1 MPAITGVDQAPAR
14 ATVPQLAWSPAGPSE
29 LMSSPIVLSE
39 KLRRPDPAGLSRPR
53 LERPLLRRE
62 PGSPVGTLDL
72 VVAPAGSGKTTLLAQ
87 VAAAAA
93 IPVAW
98 YRVTSDDETE
108 PAFAAHLDRALALAL
123 SEGSADVPPAGVN
136 ELLARWDRLARPAL
150 LILDDVHEIG
160 GTPAERALESFVAL
174 RPPSL
179 QVLVAARRQPELNI
193 PRLRLSGLLR
203 EWTGDDLRFRSWE
216 VEELFVTVFGEPL
229 PPEAAAAL
237 TRRTAGWAAALQLFH
252 LSTAGRSAA
261 HRTQAVAELA
271 QRSRL
276 IRTYLVRNVLEEL
289 PEHHRSFLV
298 RTSPLGVLTGEL
310 CDQLLGT
317 NGSHLILDDLERRQM
332 FTSSDDDGQT
342 FRYHEVL
349 RSHLELAL
357 IDEYGTAGARTW
369 YQRSADLLEAAGQV
383 RAALRAYARA
393 ENWAAVT
400 RLIREQETTGGD
412 PGRPLGDEFMLP
424 PGAVFTDPWL
434 ALTRARRLV
443 RTGAMDAAVDAYR
456 RADAL
461 LDEPDFRA
469 VCRDERARVT
479 LWSPGAEGE
488 RTAVLTPSGTH
499 DPAFMPIRAG
509 AAPAHWSDA
518 IRRGLRVCLSEP
530 VPTGRS
536 GPGWELAR
544 AATLLLAGDFR
555 SAGDCLDDLI
565 ETTIEPGT
573 IDVLA
578 RLTRVVLA
586 LLSGDDRSG
595 DLGQIAVDADTEGL
609 PWAARVAH
617 GLFEAAQLPTQG
629 TSRWRAESCE
639 RLSRQCEATGDAWGA
654 ALIRLAAAVCG
665 ALAGAPDA
673 VTDLAEAAQRFERLD
688 AGVLRVW
695 VDTVR
700 LLRDG
705 TGDPGELRQLAV
717 EADRRGMDGVVAL
730 LGVALADGPTAR
742 ISTERDTRRL
752 GLDGVVGALLRPPA
766 VAADEP
772 FAATPEPMPPAA
784 AGPVVTVRCFG
795 RFQVLLDG
803 AEWDLTGLRPLP
815 RTVLRLLALSSDGE
829 LHRERLVDL
838 LWPDV
843 DLITG
848 TRRLQVAVSSIR
860 QALEHAGLRGA
871 ELVRRS
877 GDSYR
882 LVLPD
887 PADVDVRAF
896 EQHAAR
902 SALARRHHQHEEAV
916 VEAEAALA
924 CYRGD
929 LLPEDGAA
937 DHVVSARE
945 GYRLAAAEIA
955 LGLARELLELGRLD
969 SATAAVRR
977 SVDLD
982 PYRDESWRLQA
993 EIYDRS
999 GNRSAAHRTRSEH
1012 ERVIASL
1019 TAD

>member
-1 MPAITGVDQAPAR
+1 MPAAAGYDPVDAGAFASP
-14 ATVPQLAWSPAGPSE
+14 AWSPAGPCE
-29 LMSSPIVLSE
+29 LMSLPIILSE

-93 IPVAW
+93 VPVAW

-108 PAFAAHLDRALALAL
+108 PIFAAHLDRALALAL
-123 SEGSADVPPAGVN
+123 SDGSAEESPAGVN

-150 LILDDVHEIG
+150 LVLDDVHEIG

-179 QVLVAARRQPELNI
+179 QVVVAARRQPELNI

-276 IRTYLVRNVLEEL
+276 IRAYLVRNVLEEL
-289 PEHHRSFLV
+289 PEDHRSFLV
-298 RTSPLGVLTGEL
+298 RTSALGVLTGEL

-317 NGSHLILDDLERRQM
+317 SGSHLILDDLERRQL
-332 FTSSDDDGQT
+332 FTSSDDDGRT

-357 IDEYGTAGARTW
+357 VDGYGTAGARSW
-369 YQRSADLLEAAGQV
+369 YQRSADLLAAAGQV

-400 RLIREQETTGGD
+400 RLIREQETVGGD

-488 RTAVLTPSGTH
+488 RTAVLTPSGAH
-499 DPAFMPIRAG
+499 DPAWMPSRAG
-509 AAPAHWSDA
+509 ATPAHWSDA
-518 IRRGLRVCLSEP
+518 IRRGLRICLAEP
-530 VPTGRS
+530 VPAGRS

-544 AATLLLAGDFR
+544 GATLLLAGDFR
-555 SAGDCLDDLI
+555 SAGHCLDELI
-565 ETTIEPGT
+565 ESTSEPGT

-586 LLSGDDRSG
+586 LLSGEDRSG
-595 DLGQIAVDADTEGL
+595 DLGQIAVDADNEGL

-654 ALIRLAAAVCG
+654 ALIRLAAAVC
-665 ALAGAPDA
+665 AVLAGGSDA
-673 VTDLAEAAQRFERLD
+673 VMDLAEAAQRFERLD

-705 TGDPGELRQLAV
+705 AGDVGELRQLAV

-742 ISTERDTRRL
+742 ISAERDTRRL
-752 GLDGVVGALLRPPA
+752 GLDGVVGALLRPA
-766 VAADEP
+766 VDAHQP
-772 FAATPEPMPPAA
+772 FAAASEPMAPPAA
-784 AGPVVTVRCFG
+784 GPIVTVRCFG

-803 AEWDLTGLRPLP
+803 TEWDLAGLRPLP

-860 QALEHAGLRGA
+860 QALEHAGLRGSD
-871 ELVRRS
+871 LVKRS

-882 LVLPD
+882 LVLAD
-887 PADVDVRAF
+887 PAAIDVRAF

-937 DHVVSARE
+937 DHVASARE

-993 EIYDRS
+993 ELYDRS

>member
-1 MPAITGVDQAPAR
+1 M
-14 ATVPQLAWSPAGPSE
+14 SP
-29 LMSSPIVLSE
+29 PIVLSE

-53 LERPLLRRE
+53 LEGPLLRRE

-72 VVAPAGSGKTTLLAQ
+72 VMAPAGSGKTTLLAQ
-87 VAAAAA
+87 VAAAAS

-108 PAFAAHLDRALALAL
+108 QVFAAHLDRALALAL
-123 SEGSADVPPAGVN
+123 SDGPADNAPAGMN
-136 ELLARWDRLARPAL
+136 ELLARWDPLTRPAL
-150 LILDDVHEIG
+150 LILDDLHEIG
-160 GTPAERALESFVAL
+160 GTPAERSLESFVAL

-179 QVLVAARRQPELNI
+179 QVVVAARRQPELNI
-193 PRLRLSGLLR
+193 PRLRLSGHLR

-237 TRRTAGWAAALQLFH
+237 TRRTGGWAAALQLFH

-289 PEHHRSFLV
+289 PVDQRSFLV

-317 NGSHLILDDLERRQM
+317 KGSHLILDDLERRQL
-332 FTSSDDDGQT
+332 FTSSDDEGRT

-357 IDEYGTAGARTW
+357 VDEYGVAGARTW
-369 YQRSADLLEAAGQV
+369 YQRSAGLLEAAGQV
-383 RAALRAYARA
+383 RAALRAYSRA
-393 ENWAAVT
+393 EDWAAVT
-400 RLIREQETTGGD
+400 RLIREQERAGGEA
-412 PGRPLGDEFMLP
+412 GRPLGDEFMLP
-424 PGAVFTDPWL
+424 PGAMFTDPWL

-469 VCRDERARVT
+469 ICRDERARAA
-479 LWSPGAEGE
+479 LFSPGAEGE
-488 RTAVLTPSGTH
+488 RTAVLNPPGPHELATVPT
-499 DPAFMPIRAG
+499 RAG
-509 AAPAHWSDA
+509 TAPTHWTGA
-518 IRRGLRVCLSEP
+518 VRRALKVCPSEP

-544 AATLLLAGDFR
+544 ASTLLLAGDFR
-555 SAGDCLDDLI
+555 SAADCLDELI
-565 ETTIEPGT
+565 EATGELAT

-578 RLTRVVLA
+578 RLARVLLA
-586 LLSGDDRSG
+586 LLSGDDRTG

-639 RLSRQCEATGDAWGA
+639 RLSRQCQATGDAWGA
-654 ALIRLAAAVCG
+654 ALIRLAAAVCAG
-665 ALAGAPDA
+665 LAGSPQAGADL
-673 VTDLAEAAQRFERLD
+673 TDAAQRFERLD

-695 VDTVR
+695 VDAVR
-700 LLRDG
+700 MLRDE
-705 TGDPGELRQLAV
+705 TTEPDELLQLEL

-730 LGVALADGPTAR
+730 LGVALATSPTSRAAA
-742 ISTERDTRRL
+742 ERETRRL
-752 GLDGVVGALLRPPA
+752 GLDGVVRALLHPRAAALDEAPVTAPEP
-766 VAADEP
+766 VAAAD
-772 FAATPEPMPPAA
+772 
-784 AGPVVTVRCFG
+784 PVLAVRCFG
-795 RFQVLLDG
+795 RFQVLIDG
-803 AEWDLTGLRPLP
+803 VEWDLGGLRPLP

-843 DLITG
+843 DLVTG

-860 QALEHAGLRGA
+860 QALEHAGLRGS

-887 PADVDVRAF
+887 PAEIDVRAF

-902 SALARRHHQHEEAV
+902 SSLARRHHQHEESVA
-916 VEAEAALA
+916 EAEAALA

-937 DHVVSARE
+937 DHVVSAPR
-945 GYRLAAAEIA
+945 GLSAGRRRDRPRSGPGPGRTRAVGRGHGRGAPRRRPRSLPGRILAAAGRA
-955 LGLARELLELGRLD
+955 LRP
-969 SATAAVRR
+969 VRQPIR
-977 SVDLD
+977 
-982 PYRDESWRLQA
+982 R
-993 EIYDRS
+993 
-999 GNRSAAHRTRSEH
+999 AAHPIGARTRH
-1012 ERVIASL
+1012 RHPHRGL
-1019 TAD
+1019 TSTR